1 LCRTSRHPVGPVARA
16 LSQAVREILLAQ
28 ASDWAFMMARRTGAE
43 YATRRTVDH
52 LRSCQWLCDAVEGRA
67 IDESALA
74 VLEERD
80 ALFPALDPRVLD

>member
-1 LCRTSRHPVGPVARA
+1 M
-16 LSQAVREILLAQ
+16 RELLLAQ

-43 YATRRTVDH
+43 YATRRTIDH
-52 LRSCQWLCDAVEGRA
+52 LRSCQRLCDAVEGHA
-67 IDESALA
+67 IDEPALA